1 MKLVPILVC
10 AAVVAAT
17 LAGCDS
23 TGPKTVTKTVV
34 DTVYQNDRFARN
46 APVVDG
52 EWTISTATDTA
63 DGFFFQ
69 DSQKVSAI
77 IVWKRSP
84 AWTLAGSVT
93 DTGITLYSS
102 ARDTAFYGDF
112 TDSANSLKTGM
123 SGNYL
128 FIKVLPTGTV
138 PTWKAVRKT

>member
-1 MKLVPILVC
+1 MKLLPILVL
-10 AAVVAAT
+10 AAVVSAT

-69 DSQKVSAI
+69 SND
-77 IVWKRSP
+77 
-84 AWTLAGSVT
+84 TVT
-93 DTGITLYSS
+93 AYLLWQRSS
-102 ARDTAFYGDF
+102 AVTLTGTTTDSGLTLLMSSPVVVLFGNF
-112 TDSANSLKTGM
+112 TDSTGAKKTKM
-123 SGNYL
+123 SGTYVAKNAG
-128 FIKVLPTGTV
+128 IAWTGI
-138 PTWKAVRKT
+138 RKL

>member
-10 AAVVAAT
+10 AAVVSAT

-23 TGPKTVTKTVV
+23 TGPKTVTRTVV

-69 DSQKVSAI
+69 STDTVTAFLQWQKS
-77 IVWKRSP
+77 
-84 AWTLAGSVT
+84 GSVT
-93 DTGITLYSS
+93 LTGTVTDSGLTLLSS
-102 ARDTAFYGDF
+102 SPVVVLFGNF
-112 TDSANSLKTGM
+112 TDSSASKKTRM
-123 SGNYL
+123 SGTYVAKN
-128 FIKVLPTGTV
+128 TGIAWTG
-138 PTWKAVRKT
+138 VRKL